1 MNEGGLWK
9 RATLSVGAPVGERVG
24 GGSFTRTFER

>member
-1 MNEGGLWK
+1 MNEGELWK
-9 RATLSVGAPVGERVG
+9 RATLSVGAPVEERGE